1 MQYSFPIS
9 LMALAMGLVLSA
21 VAGFFSV
28 VGLGLIFAGA
38 YWSVVVMA
46 GTLEVSK
53 IVAASWIYRN
63 WSIAPWIM
71 RMYMT
76 IAVIVLVFITSM
88 GIFGYLSKAHVDQ
101 VIQAGGNN
109 EIQIEA
115 LERRIARQ
123 QSIISDSETV
133 LLQLDR
139 SVQTLIDYDRIRGP
153 NGSIAVRASQKEE
166 RQSLNDSISD
176 AYEEIET
183 LNDELFPLKK
193 TQIELE
199 AEIGPLKYIA
209 ELVYGDEASN
219 YFDTAVRWIIILL
232 VVVFDPLAIC
242 LLLAGNAG
250 LMARK
255 KVTFMTEEEIL
266 KDVEIMAQT
275 FEQPHPVVNRDGHG
289 RDGN

>member
-1 MQYSFPIS
+1 MQSFPIS
-9 LMALAMGLVLSA
+9 VMALAMGLILSA
-21 VAGFFSV
+21 VAGYFSV
-28 VGLGLIFAGA
+28 VGIATIFAGA
-38 YWSVVVMA
+38 FWSVVVMA
-46 GTLEVSK
+46 GALETSK
-53 IVAASWIYRN
+53 IVAASWLYRN
-63 WSIAPWIM
+63 WSIAPWLM
-71 RMYMT
+71 RIYMT
-76 IAVIVLVFITSM
+76 IAVVVLIFITSM

-101 VIQAGGNN
+101 VVQAGGNN

-115 LERRIARQ
+115 LERRVARQ

-139 SVQTLIDYDRIRGP
+139 AVQTLIDYDRIRGP
-153 NGSIAVRASQKEE
+153 NGSIAVRSSQKEE

-176 AYEEIET
+176 AYDEIES
-183 LNDELFPLKK
+183 LNDELLPLKK

-209 ELVYGDEASN
+209 ELIYGDEAAN

-266 KDVEIMAQT
+266 KDIEIA
-275 FEQPHPVVNRDGHG
+275 PIINRDGHG
-289 RDGN
+289 TDGN

>member
-232 VVVFDPLAIC
+232 VLVFDPLAIC

-250 LMARK
+250 IQQREYDEPIAFL
-255 KVTFMTEEEIL
+255 TEE
-266 KDVEIMAQT
+266 DVMRNVELEEVRMSR
-275 FEQPHPVVNRDGHG
+275 EGHG

>member
-1 MQYSFPIS
+1 M
-9 LMALAMGLVLSA
+9 
-21 VAGFFSV
+21 
-28 VGLGLIFAGA
+28 AGA
-38 YWSVVVMA
+38 
-46 GTLEVSK
+46 LETSK
-53 IVAASWIYRN
+53 LVAASWLYRN
-63 WSIAPWIM
+63 WSIAPWLM
-71 RMYMT
+71 RIYMT
-76 IAVIVLVFITSM
+76 IAVVVLIFITSM

-101 VIQAGGNN
+101 VVQAGGNN

-139 SVQTLIDYDRIRGP
+139 AVQTLIDYDRIRGP
-153 NGSIAVRASQKEE
+153 DGSIAVRSSQKEE
-166 RQSLNDSISD
+166 RQSLNDSISN
-176 AYEEIET
+176 AYQEIET

-209 ELVYGDEASN
+209 ELVYGDEAAN

-250 LMARK
+250 LIYRK
-255 KVTFMTEEEIL
+255 QISYLTEEEVL
-266 KDVEIMAQT
+266 KDVEIMAES
-275 FEQPHPVVNRDGHG
+275 FEQPKPAVNRDGHG

>member
-232 VVVFDPLAIC
+232 VLVFDPLAIC

-250 LMARK
+250 IQQREYDEPIAFL
-255 KVTFMTEEEIL
+255 TEE
-266 KDVEIMAQT
+266 DVMKNVELEEVRMSR
-275 FEQPHPVVNRDGHG
+275 EGHG

>member
-1 MQYSFPIS
+1 MQSFPIS
-9 LMALAMGLVLSA
+9 VMALAMGLILSA
-21 VAGFFSV
+21 VAGYFSV
-28 VGLGLIFAGA
+28 VGIATIFAGA
-38 YWSVVVMA
+38 FWSVVVMA
-46 GTLEVSK
+46 GALETSK
-53 IVAASWIYRN
+53 LVAASWLYRN
-63 WSIAPWIM
+63 WSIAPWLM
-71 RMYMT
+71 RIYMT
-76 IAVIVLVFITSM
+76 IAVVVLIFITSM

-101 VIQAGGNN
+101 VVQAGGNN

-139 SVQTLIDYDRIRGP
+139 AVQTLIDYDRIRGP
-153 NGSIAVRASQKEE
+153 DGSIAVRSSQKEE
-166 RQSLNDSISD
+166 RQSLNDSISN
-176 AYEEIET
+176 AYQEIET

-209 ELVYGDEASN
+209 ELVYGDEAAN

-250 LMARK
+250 LIYRK
-255 KVTFMTEEEIL
+255 QISYLTEEEVL
-266 KDVEIMAQT
+266 KDVEIMAES
-275 FEQPHPVVNRDGHG
+275 FEQPKPAVNRDGHG

>member
-139 SVQTLIDYDRIRGP
+139 SVQTLIDYHRIRGP

-166 RQSLNDSISD
+166 RQSLNDSISN
-176 AYEEIET
+176 AYQEIET

-232 VVVFDPLAIC
+232 VLVFDPLAIC

-250 LMARK
+250 IQQREYDEPIAFL
-255 KVTFMTEEEIL
+255 TEE
-266 KDVEIMAQT
+266 DVMRNVELEEVRMSR
-275 FEQPHPVVNRDGHG
+275 EGHG